1 MPELFDINAAAT
13 LGILAVVL
21 TGNCA
26 VGGAQ
31 PLPIPITVAAYDGHN
46 EDYRVGPVDQRT
58 NYIGRNRERGAKGQF
73 RSDGSINMQQ
83 KYISESGIWLRST

>member
-31 PLPIPITVAAYDGHN
+31 PLPSPLTVAAYDGHN

-58 NYIGRNRERGAKGQF
+58 IYVRRNVERGAKGQAPITAQLKY
-73 RSDGSINMQQ
+73 RS
-83 KYISESGIWLRST
+83 EPGIWLQST

>member
-1 MPELFDINAAAT
+1 MPELVEFNVAVT

-31 PLPIPITVAAYDGHN
+31 PSPSPLSVAAYDGHN
-46 EDYRVGPVDQRT
+46 EDYRVGPVDQR
-58 NYIGRNRERGAKGQF
+58 NIYVRRNFERGAKGQAPITAQLKY
-73 RSDGSINMQQ
+73 RS
-83 KYISESGIWLRST
+83 EPGIWLQST

>member
-13 LGILAVVL
+13 LGILPVVL

-31 PLPIPITVAAYDGHN
+31 PSPSPITVAAYDGHN

-58 NYIGRNRERGAKGQF
+58 IYGGRDVERGAKGQAP
-73 RSDGSINMQQ
+73 ITAQL
-83 KYISESGIWLRST
+83 KYCSEPGIWLQST